1 MIFLSTDL
9 IPAERKP
16 PRSNFHARLN
26 KYYISQ
32 QKLKADLQNLKCGS
46 EDFARKKLD
55 VKYNENILLETTNL
69 THERSE
75 ITKKRENMLLLNRKW
90 ISKIEKFVFF
100 FNKNLE
106 KNELPP
112 LNFPR
117 SKTLMN
123 DIISNIDTNDDFLS
137 NSNRASFAN
146 LIKGELHKL
155 KFNYSKDEDNLFI
168 TDPYRISKFELNNT
182 KLKKSKNHFPSSK
195 EYNSYTTYKD
205 FKKVQIDYDPK
216 SKVKKSLERKKI
228 DASAKRFSMKDV
240 INIKLKNK
248 VNA

>member
-1 MIFLSTDL
+1 MIFLSTELVPPD
-9 IPAERKP
+9 RKP
-16 PRSNFHARLN
+16 PRGNFHVRTN

-32 QKLKADLQNLKCGS
+32 QKLKADLFNIRQRS
-46 EDFARKKLD
+46 EDNKGSKLD
-55 VKYNENILLETTNL
+55 VKCNEKALLETTNSPN
-69 THERSE
+69 ERSE
-75 ITKKRENMLLLNRKW
+75 RSKKRENMLLLNRKW
-90 ISKIEKFVFF
+90 ISKVEKFVYF

-112 LNFPR
+112 LNIPQN
-117 SKTLMN
+117 KALVN
-123 DIISNIDTNDDFLS
+123 DIISNIDSKEDFLS
-137 NSNRASFAN
+137 NSNRATFAN

-182 KLKKSKNHFPSSK
+182 KLKKSKNPSPTK
-195 EYNSYTTYKD
+195 EYNHFTTYKD
-205 FKKVQIDYDPK
+205 FRKVLIDYNPK
-216 SKVKKSLERKKI
+216 SQVKKSLDKKKT

-248 VNA
+248 ANA